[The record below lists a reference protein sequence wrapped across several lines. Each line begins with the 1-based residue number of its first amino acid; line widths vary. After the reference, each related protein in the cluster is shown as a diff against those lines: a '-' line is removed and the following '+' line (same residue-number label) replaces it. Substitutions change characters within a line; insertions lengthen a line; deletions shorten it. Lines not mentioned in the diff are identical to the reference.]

1 MLLISVAEL
10 RQATEKDRKLMLTL
24 FHATGDYNNDDGED
38 EGEDEDEDKDDNL
51 VVIIVLTTTE
61 SKEIWR

>member
-10 RQATEKDRKLMLTL
+10 RQATENDRKSMPTL
-24 FHATGDYNNDDGED
+24 VHATGDYNNDDGE
-38 EGEDEDEDKDDNL
+38 GENEDGDEDEDDL

-61 SKEIWR
+61 SEKIRR